1 MPISKVKSASITT
14 DAVGPTQL
22 NEASNYSF
30 TGNVTGAGESN
41 TPNFYAYGVDQAVSD
56 ATSTKLQFSNEVVD
70 SDNAYDPS
78 TYRFTVP
85 SGKAG
90 LYFFNSTFRFYGGT
104 LSQINF
110 NYKKNGSQITS
121 SFTYS
126 GGTGTP
132 IYNSMQY
139 VARNQT
145 ILQNLNVGDYIEVF
159 AFFDITGGSTLQ
171 AQTQQNIGEFSGF
184 RITS

>member
-1 MPISKVKSASITT
+1 MAFSKIIAESMDLT
-14 DAVGPTQL
+14 DTYA
-22 NEASNYSF
+22 F
-30 TGNVTGAGESN
+30 TGTVSGAGESN

-56 ATSTKLQFSNEVVD
+56 STTTKLQFSNEVVD

-78 TYRFTVP
+78 LYRFTVP

-90 LYFFNSTFRFYGGT
+90 LYFFNSTFRFRGGT

-110 NYKKNGSQITS
+110 RFRKNGSDITS

-126 GGTGTP
+126 GGVNTP
-132 IYNSMQY
+132 IYNSMEY

-145 ILQNLNVGDYIEVF
+145 VLQNLSVGDYIEVH
-159 AFFDITGGSTLQ
+159 AFFDITSGSTLQ